1 MDFMLSQNHQ
11 FIQNTARE
19 FAQKELLPITID
31 NDEKS
36 EFPMEAYKKLGKMG
50 FLGLPYS
57 KEYGGTGADYLSYA
71 IAVEEISKVHA
82 SLGIA
87 FSVTTSLCAGSI
99 YNGGTEEQKKKYIPD
114 LLSGKTIGAFGL
126 TEPNAGSDAS
136 NAETVAVKDGEYY
149 ILNGLKCF
157 ITNGPI
163 ADIFVVY
170 AMTDKSKG
178 VKGLSAFIVEKDY
191 PGFSI
196 GKIEDKCGIKAA
208 QVSEIILENVKV
220 PKENLIGGEEGEGF
234 ALAMKSLDGGRMG
247 VASQGLGIAEGAFDV
262 AVDYMKKRVQFG
274 KPLYKN
280 QYLAFKMAELEVE
293 IEKAKYLLYK
303 AAIDKDNGRAYS
315 IPAAKAKLSCTDAA
329 MHVTVEAAQ
338 MLGGNGYM
346 KEYHVERMMR
356 DAKITQIY
364 EGTNEIQK
372 LIISGNIFK

>member
-11 FIQNTARE
+11 FIQSTARE

-36 EFPMEAYKKLGKMG
+36 EFPMEAYKKLAKMG

-57 KEYGGTGADYLSYA
+57 KEYGGVGADYLSYA
-71 IAVEEISKVHA
+71 IAIEEISKVHA

-99 YNGGTEEQKKKYIPD
+99 YNGGTEEQKKKYMPD

-149 ILNGLKCF
+149 ILNGMKCF

-170 AMTDKSKG
+170 AMTDRSKG

-208 QVSEIILENVKV
+208 QVSEIIFENVRV
-220 PKENLIGGEEGEGF
+220 PKENLLGGEEGKGF
-234 ALAMKSLDGGRMG
+234 ALAMKSLDGGRIG
-247 VASQGLGIAEGAFDV
+247 VASQGLGIAEGAFDI

-274 KPLYKN
+274 KPLFKN

-303 AAIDKDNGRAYS
+303 AATDKDNGRPYTIS
-315 IPAAKAKLSCTDAA
+315 AAKAKLSCTDAA
-329 MHVTVEAAQ
+329 MKTTIEAAQ

>member
-11 FIQNTARE
+11 FIQSTARE

-36 EFPMEAYKKLGKMG
+36 EFPMEAYNKLAKMG

-71 IAVEEISKVHA
+71 IAIEEISKVHA

-149 ILNGLKCF
+149 ILNGMKCF

-170 AMTDKSKG
+170 AMTDRSKG
-178 VKGLSAFIVEKDY
+178 VKGLSAFIVEKNY

-208 QVSEIILENVKV
+208 QVSEIIFENVKV
-220 PKENLIGGEEGEGF
+220 PKENLIGGEEGKGF
-234 ALAMKSLDGGRMG
+234 ALAMKSLDGGRIG

-303 AAIDKDNGRAYS
+303 AATDKDNGRPYS

-329 MHVTVEAAQ
+329 MMVTVEAAQ